1 MSTNTSL
8 NKGSES
14 MESSSLN
21 VPKNSEH
28 LDSKEVKKASVTREA
43 VNTVEGAEITS
54 EAAEAVNERVS
65 ESISKSKD
73 QKGDGF
79 TSGGAQPFDPAQIKA
94 QLLKNLPTEKAMRSQ
109 IEREIKK
116 EIKYL
121 HRKAI
126 KMISNPS
133 GMSFFEMA
141 NVLRKIRELRGLI
154 IKLAKASVEALK
166 TLWLRFVHGIVL

>member
-1 MSTNTSL
+1 MSTDTSL
-8 NKGSES
+8 NKGPES
-14 MESSSLN
+14 MESSSLS
-21 VPKNSEH
+21 VPKNSERM
-28 LDSKEVKKASVTREA
+28 DSKEVKKASVAREA

-54 EAAEAVNERVS
+54 EAAEAVNERIS

-79 TSGGAQPFDPAQIKA
+79 AAGTAQPFDPAQIKA
-94 QLLKNLPTEKAMRSQ
+94 QLLSNLPTEKAMKKQ

-126 KMISNPS
+126 KMIGNPA

-141 NVLRKIRELRGLI
+141 NVLRKIRELRGLLM
-154 IKLAKASVEALK
+154 KLAKASLDALK